1 MGSLPSSY
9 KKNGQFGHLSSKHSY
24 PEQVASSHH
33 SSPECQH
40 SYNQESHSVAR
51 EIFMLASK
59 SKKLVSPMYWKSGV
73 IRKICSS
80 PKAAETRGV
89 MKLVD
94 DCINMA
100 NQTRILLRDSIKLKV
115 FTDSWPLLESIG
127 SSNQVAEKAL
137 RLSVAFLKKNLED
150 EEVSLLYR

>member
-1 MGSLPSSY
+1 
-9 KKNGQFGHLSSKHSY
+9 
-24 PEQVASSHH
+24 
-33 SSPECQH
+33 
-40 SYNQESHSVAR
+40 
-51 EIFMLASK
+51 
-59 SKKLVSPMYWKSGV
+59 MYWKSGV